1 MCFWLLQQ
9 KFGGSKFPNLVLHGV
24 IEASLHQG
32 TARHWRIVPPP
43 PRAQSTCARAGAQST
58 CARAGAQSTCA
69 RAGAHVI
76 VGVYGCSGS
85 NVCRQPRTRCRHVKK
100 IGQCG

>member
-43 PRAQSTCARAGAQST
+43 RARKV
-58 CARAGAQSTCA
+58 
-69 RAGAHVI
+69 HVPGQGRK
-76 VGVYGCSGS
+76 V
-85 NVCRQPRTRCRHVKK
+85 HVP
-100 IGQCG
+100 GQGRKVLVPGQGRM